1 MECATCKYISSLTV
15 TGRCHCKDFCKCDI
29 RGISKD
35 LSPLTVTGRGTC
47 KDLSLL
53 HVTGLGTCKHLSLLT
68 VTGRGTCKDLSP
80 LTVTGRGT
88 CKDLSL
94 LHVTGRGT
102 CKDLSPLTVT
112 GSGTCKDLSLVHVTG
127 RKNEKNSLTRFP
139 ERASNYV
146 SCLSELERELPEL
159 DKPKMSLRR
168 AILCKCNLGTSHLW
182 KGQSRRGWGLK
193 AGWAS
198 GGIRVRR

>member
-29 RGISKD
+29 RGIS
-35 LSPLTVTGRGTC
+35 
-47 KDLSLL
+47 
-53 HVTGLGTCKHLSLLT
+53 
-68 VTGRGTCKDLSP
+68 KDLSP